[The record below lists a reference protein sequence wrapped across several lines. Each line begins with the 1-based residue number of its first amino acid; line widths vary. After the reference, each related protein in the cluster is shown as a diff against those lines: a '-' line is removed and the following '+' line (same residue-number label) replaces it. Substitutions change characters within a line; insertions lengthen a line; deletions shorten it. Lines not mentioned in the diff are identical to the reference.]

1 MIKIWLSARF
11 NISFSTVSRTVIT
24 WSNFLYFTLGCSPLW
39 PSMAQINKTM
49 PTVFKKNFSNVSV
62 VIDCTEIKVQ
72 TLSSQ
77 RIAKLRKHVERAIR
91 RVKENHLFDVVIPL
105 SVASSINQIRS
116 VCCMLSN
123 FKGRTFLNN
132 SETISILTYYMY
144 LSIYE

>member
-1 MIKIWLSARF
+1 MVVHDELFVSMKKQSLALEDQLFMWLYKVRLGLFDQDLAVRF
-11 NISFSTVSRTVIT
+11 NISISTVSRTVIT

-91 RVKENHLFDVVIPL
+91 RVKPFI
-105 SVASSINQIRS
+105 
-116 VCCMLSN
+116 
-123 FKGRTFLNN
+123 
-132 SETISILTYYMY
+132 
-144 LSIYE
+144 